1 MSEAHNGEAAAAAA
15 AARLQTKASMLLTQ
29 PLAGSV
35 EVVRGGNDA
44 ISNIRQRLFARSL
57 ARSLARSAPGYTIS
71 RQILI
76 SALISTV
83 PHPSY

>member
-1 MSEAHNGEAAAAAA
+1 MSEAHNGEAAAAA

-57 ARSLARSAPGYTIS
+57 ARRPAIHTIS

-76 SALISTV
+76 SALISAV

>member
-57 ARSLARSAPGYTIS
+57 ARSAPGYTIS

-76 SALISTV
+76 SALISAV